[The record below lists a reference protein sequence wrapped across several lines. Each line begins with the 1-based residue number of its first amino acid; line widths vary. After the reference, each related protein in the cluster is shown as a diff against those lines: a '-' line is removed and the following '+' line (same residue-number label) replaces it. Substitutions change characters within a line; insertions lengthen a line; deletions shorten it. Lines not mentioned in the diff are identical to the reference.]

1 MNKVSI
7 TCSSCG
13 HSALEWYSEA
23 TIVVSVGTIPCS
35 CNHCEIPGDMQ
46 FVISPEIGGRADKET
61 YEKARSLVK
70 EILEEHKQKTG
81 GLKAFVLPM
90 TTPAEPH
97 SPIPG
102 FPGSGLP
109 TTVTMSQGGL
119 LEGYD
124 TGEAYDSCGTS
135 L

>member
-35 CNHCEIPGDMQ
+35 CNRCEIPGDMQ
-46 FVISPEIGGRADKET
+46 FVISPEIGGRADKED

-70 EILEEHKQKTG
+70 ELLEEHKQKTG
-81 GLKAFVLPM
+81 LKAFVLPAKQTDM
-90 TTPAEPH
+90 
-97 SPIPG
+97 
-102 FPGSGLP
+102 SGLDNPFTLQEQRP
-109 TTVTMSQGGL
+109 TGV

-124 TGEAYDSCGTS
+124 TGEAYDSCGS
-135 L
+135 PV

>member
-7 TCSSCG
+7 TCCNCG

-23 TIVVSVGTIPCS
+23 TIVVSAGTIPCS
-35 CNHCEIPGDMQ
+35 CNRCEIPGDMQ
-46 FVISPEIGGRADKET
+46 FVISPEIGGRADKEI

-81 GLKAFVLPM
+81 IRATL
-90 TTPAEPH
+90 
-97 SPIPG
+97 PIPG

-109 TTVTMSQGGL
+109 TTVTQSHSGL

-124 TGEAYDSCGTS
+124 TGEAYDSCGAPV
-135 L
+135 